1 MLDLFKIA
9 GLTGIVVIILFIIL
23 LPLVA
28 TIIVGIAFANIL
40 GFTGI
45 TWWAFL
51 IVFYLIIS
59 GIMSLLSK

>member
-23 LPLVA
+23 LPLIA

-51 IVFYLIIS
+51 IVFYLIVS
-59 GIMSLLSK
+59 GIISLLSR